1 MVLFY
6 ANRPGDPGIV
16 LWEVAAAAL
25 CFEVLYRSFG
35 VLFRVLAARQGVALD
50 RKRRPTFARDGNSY
64 AVSFVHAFVVVW
76 RGVPAPHPTV
86 GSTCRG
92 QVRAAALRL

>member
-16 LWEVAAAAL
+16 LWEVAIAAL

-35 VLFRVLAARQGVALD
+35 VLFRAG
-50 RKRRPTFARDGNSY
+50 GE
-64 AVSFVHAFVVVW
+64 
-76 RGVPAPHPTV
+76 RGCA
-86 GSTCRG
+86 G
-92 QVRAAALRL
+92 